1 MENPSVESIYKYG
14 TSSAAFFLLTDA
26 TAFLHASSLDKECVS
41 VAELGNGSMQNG
53 LRRIVSY
60 FAAESASNLR
70 LGRIQGG
77 LVGVIGT
84 AAVAGGIAFIYHE
97 AQKKQLETEGKI
109 ILNTLQKSA
118 NKNTVIVEETPSDD
132 VTEES
137 DTDNNTPSEK

>member
-1 MENPSVESIYKYG
+1 MNTTANQIAKIISTPNPSAPI
-14 TSSAAFFLLTDA
+14 TT
-26 TAFLHASSLDKECVS
+26 HAL
-41 VAELGNGSMQNG
+41 ARLGNGSMQNG

-97 AQKKQLETEGKI
+97 TQKKQLETEGKV

>member
-1 MENPSVESIYKYG
+1 MNTTANQIAKIISTPNPSAPI
-14 TSSAAFFLLTDA
+14 TT
-26 TAFLHASSLDKECVS
+26 HAL
-41 VAELGNGSMQNG
+41 AELGNGSMQNG

-77 LVGVIGT
+77 LVGVIGI

-97 AQKKQLETEGKI
+97 TQKKQLETEGKV
-109 ILNTLQKSA
+109 TLQKSA

>member
-1 MENPSVESIYKYG
+1 
-14 TSSAAFFLLTDA
+14 
-26 TAFLHASSLDKECVS
+26 
-41 VAELGNGSMQNG
+41 MQNG

>member
-1 MENPSVESIYKYG
+1 MNSTATQIANLISTPNPSAPI
-14 TSSAAFFLLTDA
+14 TT
-26 TAFLHASSLDKECVS
+26 HALAK
-41 VAELGNGSMQNG
+41 LGNGSMQNG

-77 LVGVIGT
+77 LVGVLGT
-84 AAVAGGIAFIYHE
+84 ATVAGGIALIYHGT
-97 AQKKQLETEGKI
+97 QKKQIETEGKV

-118 NKNTVIVEETPSDD
+118 SENTVIVEETPSDD

-137 DTDNNTPSEK
+137 DTDNNTPSEE